1 MQVSMRLKSP
11 AHYTESKLQL
21 KVVFAAGLTIFGTSE
36 IAKMFFKEI
45 IGQNAVKQRLIQ
57 SVREERVSH
66 AQLFAGPPG
75 TGKLALAIAYA
86 QYVACTN
93 RQENDS
99 CGECP
104 SCKKYRKLIHPD
116 LHFVFPVVKT
126 PKFKEPVS
134 DNFLEEWRQMMAQN
148 FYFNIDQW
156 FDLIGVENAQGLIYS
171 HQSEEIIRKLN
182 LKSYESEYK
191 VMIIWL
197 PEKMHAACANKLLK
211 MIEEPPVKTLFVL
224 VTENEED
231 IISTIRSRCQLITIP
246 PIDPDSI
253 EKAIRAMPDSEGI
266 DVRNIVHL
274 AKGNYDKALE
284 LIQPDEQS
292 LYNLERFK
300 ELMRFSYGRKFGDL
314 LKWADQVAGIGRE
327 KQKSLLNYFLTILRE
342 NFVYNLKVRDLN
354 FMNDQEEEFSKR
366 FSPFINE
373 RNILELTEVFETAFA
388 HIGMNGN
395 PRIIFSDVSFKIT
408 KLIRK

>member
-1 MQVSMRLKSP
+1 
-11 AHYTESKLQL
+11 
-21 KVVFAAGLTIFGTSE
+21 
-36 IAKMFFKEI
+36 MFFKEV

-66 AQLFAGPPG
+66 AQLFAGTPG

-93 RQENDS
+93 RQEYDS

-116 LHFVFPVVKT
+116 LHFVFPVIKT
-126 PKFKEPVS
+126 KKFDKPVS
-134 DNFLEEWRQMMAQN
+134 DNFLDEWRQMIGQN
-148 FYFNIDQW
+148 PYFNIDQW
-156 FDLIGVENAQGLIYS
+156 FEMIGVENAQGLIYS

-197 PEKMHAACANKLLK
+197 PEKMHVACANKLLK

-231 IISTIRSRCQLITIP
+231 IISTIRSRCQLIIIP
-246 PIDPDSI
+246 PVDSDSI
-253 EKAIRAMPDSEGI
+253 ERAIGEMPGSEGI
-266 DVRNIVHL
+266 DIRNIVHL
-274 AKGNYDKALE
+274 AKGNYGKALE
-284 LIQPDEQS
+284 LLQPDEQT

-300 ELMRFSYGRKFGDL
+300 ELMRFSYGRKFGEL
-314 LKWADQVAGIGRE
+314 LKWADQVAAIGRE

-342 NFVYNLKVRDLN
+342 NFVYNLKVRDLT

-373 RNILELTEVFETAFA
+373 RNIIELTEVFETAFA
-388 HIGMNGN
+388 QIGMNGN
-395 PRIIFSDVSFKIT
+395 PRIIFADVSFKIT

>member
-1 MQVSMRLKSP
+1 
-11 AHYTESKLQL
+11 
-21 KVVFAAGLTIFGTSE
+21 
-36 IAKMFFKEI
+36 MFFKEV
-45 IGQNAVKQRLIQ
+45 IGQDAIKQRLIQ

-66 AQLFAGPPG
+66 AQLFAGPEG

-93 RQENDS
+93 RQTDDS

-126 PKFKEPVS
+126 KKFDKPVS
-134 DNFLEEWRQMMAQN
+134 DNFMEEWRTMIGQN
-148 FYFNIDQW
+148 PYFNINQW
-156 FDLIGVENAQGLIYS
+156 LELISAENAQGLIYA

-197 PEKMHAACANKLLK
+197 PERMHVACANKLLK
-211 MIEEPPVKTLFVL
+211 MIEEPPVKTLFIL
-224 VTENEED
+224 ITEDEED

-246 PIDPDSI
+246 PIDADSMA
-253 EKAIRAMPDSEGI
+253 KAIALVPESEGNDI
-266 DVRNIVHL
+266 RNIVHL
-274 AKGNYDKALE
+274 AKGNYSKALE
-284 LIQPDEQS
+284 LLLPDEQVQF
-292 LYNLERFK
+292 NLERFK
-300 ELMRFSYGRKFGDL
+300 ELMRFSYGRKYAELF
-314 LKWADQVAGIGRE
+314 KWVDEVAASGRE
-327 KQKSLLNYFLTILRE
+327 KQKNMLNYFLVILRE
-342 NFVYNLKVRDLN
+342 NFIYNMKNRELN
-354 FMNDQEEEFSKR
+354 FMSEEEEEFSKR

-373 RNILELTEVFETAFA
+373 RNIQELTEVFETAFA
-388 HIGMNGN
+388 HIEMNGN
-395 PRIIFSDVSFKIT
+395 PKIIFTDVFFKIV

>member
-1 MQVSMRLKSP
+1 
-11 AHYTESKLQL
+11 
-21 KVVFAAGLTIFGTSE
+21 
-36 IAKMFFKEI
+36 MFFKEI
-45 IGQNAVKQRLIQ
+45 IGQSAVKQRLIQ

-116 LHFVFPVVKT
+116 LHFVFPVIKT
-126 PKFKEPVS
+126 KKFDKPVS
-134 DNFLEEWRQMMAQN
+134 DNFLEEWRQMIGQN
-148 FYFNIDQW
+148 SYFNIDQW
-156 FDLIGVENAQGLIYS
+156 FELIGVENAQGLIYA

-197 PEKMHAACANKLLK
+197 PEKMHVACANKLLK

-246 PIDPDSI
+246 PIDSVSI
-253 EKAIRAMPDSEGI
+253 EKAIGEMTGSEGMDI
-266 DVRNIVHL
+266 RNIVHL
-274 AKGNYDKALE
+274 AKGNYGKALE
-284 LIQPDEQS
+284 LLQPDEQT
-292 LYNLERFK
+292 LFNLERFK

-342 NFVYNLKVRDLN
+342 NFVYNLKVRDLT

-395 PRIIFSDVSFKIT
+395 PRIIFTDVSFKIT

>member
-1 MQVSMRLKSP
+1 
-11 AHYTESKLQL
+11 
-21 KVVFAAGLTIFGTSE
+21 
-36 IAKMFFKEI
+36 MFFKEV
-45 IGQNAVKQRLIQ
+45 IGQNGIKQRLIQ
-57 SVREERVSH
+57 SVKEERVSH
-66 AQLFAGPPG
+66 AQLFAGPAG

-93 RQENDS
+93 RKENDS

-104 SCKKYRKLIHPD
+104 SCKKFRKLIHPD

-134 DNFLEEWRQMMAQN
+134 DNFLEEWRMMIGQN
-148 FYFNIDQW
+148 PYFNVDQW
-156 FDLIGVENAQGLIYS
+156 FNQIGVENAQGLIYS

-197 PEKMHAACANKLLK
+197 PEKMHVACANKLLK
-211 MIEEPPVKTLFVL
+211 MIEEPPVKTLFIL
-224 VTENEED
+224 ITENEED

-246 PIDPDSI
+246 PIDTDSLTAAILQLPD
-253 EKAIRAMPDSEGI
+253 AEGCDI
-266 DVRNIVHL
+266 RNIVHL
-274 AKGNYDKALE
+274 AKGNYGKAIE
-284 LIQPDEQS
+284 LLQPDEQT
-292 LYNLERFK
+292 LFNLERFK
-300 ELMRFSYGRKFGDL
+300 ELMRFSYGRKYSDL
-314 LKWADQVAGIGRE
+314 FKWVDQVATIGRE
-327 KQKSLLNYFLTILRE
+327 KQKSLLNYCLVVLRE
-342 NFVYNLKVRDLN
+342 NFIYNLKNRELT
-354 FMNDQEEEFSKR
+354 FMSDQEEEFSKR

-373 RNILELTEVFETAFA
+373 RNIIELTEVFETAFA

-395 PRIIFSDVSFKIT
+395 PKIIFTDITFKVM

>member
-1 MQVSMRLKSP
+1 
-11 AHYTESKLQL
+11 
-21 KVVFAAGLTIFGTSE
+21 
-36 IAKMFFKEI
+36 MFFKEI
-45 IGQNAVKQRLIQ
+45 IGQEAIKQRLIQ

-66 AQLFAGPPG
+66 AQLFAGPEG

-93 RQENDS
+93 RQASDS
-99 CGECP
+99 CGECA

-134 DNFLEEWRQMMAQN
+134 DNFLEEWRAMIAQSP
-148 FYFNIDQW
+148 YFNLDQW
-156 FDLIGVENAQGLIYS
+156 FDLIGVENSQGLIYA

-197 PEKMHAACANKLLK
+197 PEKMHVACANKLLK

-224 VTENEED
+224 ITENEED
-231 IISTIRSRCQLITIP
+231 IISTIRSRCQLITVP
-246 PIDPDSI
+246 PIDSDSMT
-253 EKAIRAMPDSEGI
+253 KALEQLPEAEGF
-266 DVRNIVHL
+266 DLRNIVHL
-274 AKGNYDKALE
+274 SKGNFGKAVE
-284 LIQPDEQS
+284 LLQPDEQT
-292 LYNLERFK
+292 LFNLERFK
-300 ELMRFSYGRKFGDL
+300 ELMRFSYGRKYSDL
-314 LKWADQVAGIGRE
+314 FKWVDQVAGIGRE
-327 KQKSLLNYFLTILRE
+327 KQKSLLSYLLNSLRE
-342 NFVYNLKVRDLN
+342 NFIYNLKNRELT
-354 FMNDQEEEFSKR
+354 FMSDQEEEFSKR

-373 RNILELTEVFETAFA
+373 RNIQELTEVFELAFA

-395 PRIIFSDVSFKIT
+395 PRIIFTDVTFKIV

>member
-1 MQVSMRLKSP
+1 MLFLTLHKSRSML
-11 AHYTESKLQL
+11 
-21 KVVFAAGLTIFGTSE
+21 
-36 IAKMFFKEI
+36 FKDV
-45 IGQNAVKQRLIQ
+45 IGQNATKLRLIQ
-57 SVREERVSH
+57 SVKEERVSH
-66 AQLFAGPPG
+66 AQLFAGPEG

-86 QYVACTN
+86 QFVACTN

-116 LHFVFPVVKT
+116 LHFVFPVIKT

-134 DNFLEEWRQMMAQN
+134 DNFLEDWRMMIGKN
-148 FYFNIDQW
+148 PYFSIDQW
-156 FDLIGVENAQGLIYS
+156 FEQIGVENAQGLIYS

-197 PEKMHAACANKLLK
+197 PEKMHVACANKLLK

-224 VTENEED
+224 ITENEED

-253 EKAIRAMPDSEGI
+253 TRAIRKLPEAEGCDI
-266 DVRNIVHL
+266 RNIVHL
-274 AKGNYDKALE
+274 AKGNYGKAVE
-284 LIQPDEQS
+284 LLQPDEQTV
-292 LYNLERFK
+292 YNLELFK
-300 ELMRFSYGRKFGDL
+300 ELMRFSYGRKFADL
-314 LKWADQVAGIGRE
+314 FKWIDQVAVTGRE
-327 KQKSLLNYFLTILRE
+327 KQKSLLNYFLIILRE
-342 NFVYNLKVRDLN
+342 NFIYNLKNRELT
-354 FMNDQEEEFSKR
+354 FMSDQEEEFSKR

-373 RNILELTEVFETAFA
+373 RNIQELTEVFETAFT

-395 PRIIFSDVSFKIT
+395 PRIIFTDVAFKIT

>member
-1 MQVSMRLKSP
+1 
-11 AHYTESKLQL
+11 
-21 KVVFAAGLTIFGTSE
+21 
-36 IAKMFFKEI
+36 MFFKEI
-45 IGQNAVKQRLIQ
+45 IGQEAIKQRLIQ

-66 AQLFAGPPG
+66 AQLFAGPEG

-93 RQENDS
+93 RQTGDS

-134 DNFLEEWRQMMAQN
+134 DNFLEEWRAMIAQSP
-148 FYFNIDQW
+148 YFNLDQW
-156 FDLIGVENAQGLIYS
+156 FDLIGVENSQGLIYA

-197 PEKMHAACANKLLK
+197 PEKMHVACANKLLK

-224 VTENEED
+224 ITENEED
-231 IISTIRSRCQLITIP
+231 IISTIRSRCQLITVP
-246 PIDPDSI
+246 PIDPDSMT
-253 EKAIRAMPDSEGI
+253 KALEQLPEAEGF
-266 DVRNIVHL
+266 DLRNIVHL
-274 AKGNYDKALE
+274 SKGNFGKAIE
-284 LIQPDEQS
+284 LLQPDEQT
-292 LYNLERFK
+292 LFNLERFK
-300 ELMRFSYGRKFGDL
+300 ELMRFSYGRKYSDL
-314 LKWADQVAGIGRE
+314 FKWVDQVAGIGRE
-327 KQKSLLNYFLTILRE
+327 KQKSLLNYFLNSLRE
-342 NFVYNLKVRDLN
+342 NFIYNLKNRELT
-354 FMNDQEEEFSKR
+354 FMSDQEEEFSKR

-373 RNILELTEVFETAFA
+373 RNIQELTEVFELAFA

-395 PRIIFSDVSFKIT
+395 PRIIFTDVSFKIV

>member
-1 MQVSMRLKSP
+1 
-11 AHYTESKLQL
+11 
-21 KVVFAAGLTIFGTSE
+21 
-36 IAKMFFKEI
+36 MFFKEI
-45 IGQNAVKQRLIQ
+45 IGQEAIKQRLIQ

-66 AQLFAGPPG
+66 AQLFAGPEG

-93 RQENDS
+93 RQHNDS

-134 DNFLEEWRQMMAQN
+134 DNFLEEWRAMIAQSP
-148 FYFNIDQW
+148 YFNLDQW
-156 FDLIGVENAQGLIYS
+156 FDLIGVENSQGLIYA

-197 PEKMHAACANKLLK
+197 PEKMHVACANKLLK

-224 VTENEED
+224 ITENEED
-231 IISTIRSRCQLITIP
+231 IISTIRSRCQLIIVP
-246 PIDPDSI
+246 PIDPDSMT
-253 EKAIRAMPDSEGI
+253 KALEQLPEAEGF
-266 DVRNIVHL
+266 DLRNIVHL
-274 AKGNYDKALE
+274 SKGNFGKAIELLE
-284 LIQPDEQS
+284 PDEQT
-292 LYNLERFK
+292 LFNLERFK
-300 ELMRFSYGRKFGDL
+300 ELMRFSYGRKYSDL
-314 LKWADQVAGIGRE
+314 FKWVDQVAGIGRE
-327 KQKSLLNYFLTILRE
+327 KQKSLLNYFLNSLRE
-342 NFVYNLKVRDLN
+342 NFIYNLKNRELT
-354 FMNDQEEEFSKR
+354 FMSDQEEEFSKR

-373 RNILELTEVFETAFA
+373 RNIQELTEVFELAFA

-395 PRIIFSDVSFKIT
+395 PRIIFTDVSFKIV

>member
-1 MQVSMRLKSP
+1 
-11 AHYTESKLQL
+11 
-21 KVVFAAGLTIFGTSE
+21 
-36 IAKMFFKEI
+36 MFFKEV
-45 IGQNAVKQRLIQ
+45 IGQTATKERLIQ
-57 SVREERVSH
+57 SVHGERVSH
-66 AQLFAGPPG
+66 AQLFAGPEG

-86 QYVACTN
+86 QFVACTN
-93 RQENDS
+93 RQATDS

-104 SCKKYRKLIHPD
+104 SCKKFRKLIHPD

-126 PKFKEPVS
+126 KKFDKPVS
-134 DNFLEEWRQMMAQN
+134 DNFLEEWRLMIAEN
-148 FYFNIDQW
+148 PYFNSDQW
-156 FDLIGVENAQGLIYS
+156 FDRIGVENAQGLIYA

-197 PEKMHAACANKLLK
+197 PEKMHVACANKLLK

-224 VTENEED
+224 ITENEED

-246 PIDPDSI
+246 PIDPVSLA
-253 EKAIRAMPDSEGI
+253 KAIGELPEAEGMDI
-266 DVRNIVHL
+266 RNIVHL
-274 AKGNYDKALE
+274 AKGNYSKALE
-284 LIQPDEQS
+284 LLQPDEQT
-292 LYNLERFK
+292 LFNLERFK
-300 ELMRFSYGRKFGDL
+300 ELMRTSYGRKFADL
-314 LKWADQVAGIGRE
+314 FKWVDQLAGIGRE
-327 KQKSLLNYFLTILRE
+327 KQKNLLNYCLMILRE
-342 NFVYNLKVRDLN
+342 NFIYNLKNKDLT

-373 RNILELTEVFETAFA
+373 RNIIELTEVFETAYN

-395 PRIIFSDVSFKIT
+395 PRIIFTDVAFKIT

>member
-1 MQVSMRLKSP
+1 
-11 AHYTESKLQL
+11 
-21 KVVFAAGLTIFGTSE
+21 
-36 IAKMFFKEI
+36 MFFKEV
-45 IGQNAVKQRLIQ
+45 IGQTATKERLIQ
-57 SVREERVSH
+57 SVHGERVSH
-66 AQLFAGPPG
+66 AQLFAGPEG

-86 QYVACTN
+86 QFVACTN
-93 RQENDS
+93 RQATDS

-104 SCKKYRKLIHPD
+104 SCKKFRKLIHPD

-126 PKFKEPVS
+126 KKFDKPVS
-134 DNFLEEWRQMMAQN
+134 DNFLEEWRLMIAEN
-148 FYFNIDQW
+148 PYFNSDQW
-156 FDLIGVENAQGLIYS
+156 FDRIGVENAQGLIYA

-197 PEKMHAACANKLLK
+197 PEKMHVACANKLLK

-224 VTENEED
+224 ITENEED

-246 PIDPDSI
+246 PIDPVSLA
-253 EKAIRAMPDSEGI
+253 KAIGELPEAEGMDI
-266 DVRNIVHL
+266 RNIVHL
-274 AKGNYDKALE
+274 AKGNYSKALE
-284 LIQPDEQS
+284 LLQPDEQT
-292 LYNLERFK
+292 LFNLERFK
-300 ELMRFSYGRKFGDL
+300 ELMRTSYGRKFTDL
-314 LKWADQVAGIGRE
+314 FKWVDQVAGIGRE
-327 KQKSLLNYFLTILRE
+327 KQKNLLNYCLMILRE
-342 NFVYNLKVRDLN
+342 NFIYNLKNKDLT

-373 RNILELTEVFETAFA
+373 RNIIEMSEVFETAYN

-395 PRIIFSDVSFKIT
+395 PRIIFTDVAFKIT

>member
-1 MQVSMRLKSP
+1 
-11 AHYTESKLQL
+11 
-21 KVVFAAGLTIFGTSE
+21 
-36 IAKMFFKEI
+36 MFFREI
-45 IGQNAVKQRLIQ
+45 IGQNATKNRLIQ
-57 SVREERVSH
+57 SVKEERVSH
-66 AQLFAGPPG
+66 AQLFAGPSG

-93 RQENDS
+93 RQANDS

-116 LHFVFPVVKT
+116 LHFVFPVIKT
-126 PKFKEPVS
+126 KKFDKPVS
-134 DNFLEEWRQMMAQN
+134 DNFLEEWRMMIGQN
-148 FYFNIDQW
+148 PYFSIDQW
-156 FDLIGVENAQGLIYS
+156 FDQIGVENSQGLIYA

-197 PEKMHAACANKLLK
+197 PEKMHVACANKLLK

-224 VTENEED
+224 ITENEED

-246 PIDPDSI
+246 PIDPVAL
-253 EKAIRAMPDSEGI
+253 EKAILELPEAEGLDI
-266 DVRNIVHL
+266 RNIVHL
-274 AKGNYDKALE
+274 SKGSYAKALE
-284 LIQPDEQS
+284 LLQTDEQTI
-292 LYNLERFK
+292 YNLDRFK

-314 LKWADQVAGIGRE
+314 IKWGEQVAGIGRE

-342 NFVYNLKVRDLN
+342 NFIYNLKIRDLT
-354 FMNDQEEEFSKR
+354 FMSDQEEEFSKR

-395 PRIIFSDVSFKIT
+395 PKIIFTDVAFKIT